1 MGKNWGWQHPRF
13 FHKVTDTMTSSIS
26 PVPFLGFGLGLRV
39 PHYAHI
45 LETRPP
51 VDFFEIISENF
62 MDTDGRPKRNL
73 AKFREHY
80 PIIMH
85 GVAMSIGTADPLN
98 SEYMRK
104 LKALKEEVKPAWISD
119 HLCWTGVAHK
129 TSHDLLP
136 VPYTEEA
143 LKHITQR
150 IKDVQDFLEM
160 PIALENPS
168 TYLEFKS
175 SEMPEAEFIARMAED
190 SGCQLLLDV
199 NNVYVTCYNHRLD
212 AKAYIDTLPLNHV
225 VQIHLSGHSNMGTH
239 IIDTHDDHVVD
250 DVWAL
255 YKYVTHKAGRVMN
268 TMIEWDDNI
277 PAFDVV
283 FAELEKAKAAAKDA
297 QNFAP
302 LPDLAVA
309 HAPYRANIVTRLA
322 DSQHI
327 MQTAILQGED
337 DEPDAWIKAK
347 ENFSPTDQLGVYI
360 NGYRY
365 RLYNVTAEDYPVLKY
380 AMGNDAFD
388 QMLWDCVDTVHSIH
402 FNIARYSSHVPDFLA
417 AHETATAFAVEVARI
432 ESAIAQLMDAPETAP
447 LLPEHLAGMTPE
459 AVMDSTLAPRKA
471 LQLFALQYPVNAYYN
486 AVKAEENPELPEQ
499 QPSFLAVYRHD
510 DIVWRMELEEN
521 EYHLLTNIF
530 RGLSIGAALEK
541 TQADRG
547 LSDEVLPSHLSAWFS
562 RWIRNFLLAAGEDTN
577 INHSKDAA

>member
-1 MGKNWGWQHPRF
+1 
-13 FHKVTDTMTSSIS
+13 MTPSIS

-45 LETRPP
+45 LETCPP

-62 MDTDGRPKRNL
+62 MDTDGRPKRKL
-73 AKFREHY
+73 AQFREHY

-85 GVAMSIGTADPLN
+85 GVAMSIGTTDPLN

-104 LKALKEEVKPAWISD
+104 LKALKNEVNPVWISD

-129 TSHDLLP
+129 NSHDLLP

-150 IKDVQDFLEM
+150 IKDVQDFLET

-175 SEMPEAEFIARMAED
+175 SEMPEAEFIARMAKD
-190 SGCQLLLDV
+190 SGCHLLLDV

-212 AKAYIDTLPLNHV
+212 AKAYIDALPMNHV
-225 VQIHLSGHSNMGTH
+225 AQIHLSGHSNMGTH

-255 YKYVTHKAGRVMN
+255 YKYATHKAGRIMN

-297 QNFAP
+297 HNFAP
-302 LPDLAVA
+302 LPDLAVP
-309 HAPYRANIVTRLA
+309 HAPYRANIVTSLA
-322 DSQHI
+322 DSQNV
-327 MQTAILQGED
+327 MQTAILRGED
-337 DEPDAWIKAK
+337 DANEPDAWIKAK
-347 ENFSPTDQLGVYI
+347 DNFAPADQLGVYV

-365 RLYNVTAEDYPVLKY
+365 RLYNVTAEDYPVLKH
-380 AMGNDAFD
+380 AMGKDAFED
-388 QMLWDCVDTVHSIH
+388 MLWDCVNSVHSAH
-402 FNIARYSSHVPDFLA
+402 FNIARYSSVVPDFLA
-417 AHETATAFAVEVARI
+417 SHGTATPFAIEVARI
-432 ESAIAQLMDAPETAP
+432 ESAIAQLMDAAETTP
-447 LLPEHLAGMTPE
+447 LTPEHLAGMSAE

-471 LQLFALQYPVNAYYN
+471 LQLFALNYPVNAYYN
-486 AVKAEENPELPEQ
+486 AVKADENPALPEP

-510 DIVWRMELEEN
+510 DIVWRMDLEEN
-521 EYHLLTNIF
+521 EYHLLRNIF
-530 RGLSIGAALEK
+530 SGLSIGAALEK
-541 TQADRG
+541 TQNDRG
-547 LSDEVLPSHLSAWFS
+547 LSDEALPSQLSAWFS
-562 RWIRNFLLAAGEDTN
+562 RWMRNALLAVSEDN
-577 INHSKDAA
+577 SINQTKDAA